1 MDINTDS
8 ETVYPP
14 GGQIREYNLVVS
26 AGRLAPDGV
35 ETDVLMING
44 SIPGP
49 TLYADWGDTFVSN
62 PPGHLFGWLRG
73 SFILLTLS
81 VREALY

>member
-1 MDINTDS
+1 M
-8 ETVYPP
+8 YPP

-62 PPGHLFGWLRG
+62 LPW
-73 SFILLTLS
+73 IS
-81 VREALY
+81 VLGG